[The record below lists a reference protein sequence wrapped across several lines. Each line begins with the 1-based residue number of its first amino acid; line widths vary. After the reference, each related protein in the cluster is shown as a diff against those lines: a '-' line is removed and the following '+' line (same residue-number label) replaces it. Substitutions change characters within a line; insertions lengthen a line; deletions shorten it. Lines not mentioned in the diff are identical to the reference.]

1 MLAKVVNDDAGILI
15 QRGALRFFASKPAP
29 TEKQSHTARSSC
41 RAPARLRAFDLD
53 LRAPLT
59 TMAVPECGYAEPGR
73 GTEWWGKDL
82 LVTFGWA
89 GIPGVCQK

>member
-1 MLAKVVNDDAGILI
+1 
-15 QRGALRFFASKPAP
+15 
-29 TEKQSHTARSSC
+29 
-41 RAPARLRAFDLD
+41 
-53 LRAPLT
+53 
-59 TMAVPECGYAEPGR
+59 MAEPECGYAEPRR